1 MDNQTEFLKFDL
13 PTPAE
18 LFPKGR
24 RSKKSQDR
32 RLYEQF
38 LIGPVTNVQMRDN
51 PELRFL
57 SHTRRIAT
65 IRKLLKPYG
74 WGVPGHEL
82 GNGIVEYQIEKIEQA
97 RAAA

>member
-1 MDNQTEFLKFDL
+1 MNNQTGFEFDL

-32 RLYEQF
+32 RLYEQL
-38 LIGPVTNVQMRDN
+38 LIGPVTNAQMRDN

-57 SHTRRIAT
+57 SHTRRIT
-65 IRKLLKPYG
+65 TLRELLEPYG
-74 WGVPGHEL
+74 WTVEGHDL
-82 GNGIVEYQIEKIEQA
+82 GNGIVEYRLEKIQQA

>member
-1 MDNQTEFLKFDL
+1 MDNQTGFLKFDL

-32 RLYEQF
+32 RLYEQL

-65 IRKLLKPYG
+65 LRELLEPYG
-74 WGVPGHEL
+74 WTVVGHDL
-82 GNGIVEYQIEKIEQA
+82 IGGIVEYRLEKIQQA

>member
-1 MDNQTEFLKFDL
+1 MNNQTGFEFDL

-24 RSKKSQDR
+24 RRKKSQDR
-32 RLYEQF
+32 RLYEQL

-51 PELRFL
+51 PDLRFL
-57 SHTRRIAT
+57 SHTKRTSTVRE
-65 IRKLLKPYG
+65 LLEPHG
-74 WGVPGHEL
+74 WTVEGQEL
-82 GNGIVEYQIEKIEQA
+82 GGGIVEYRLAKLEHA